1 MKRNNFHFE
10 CTDRKVIRV
19 LVCIVAIAAGIAF
32 LTSCSREDGEIEPE
46 SGGMTIR
53 FGIPQWMPDTI
64 VSMDELDKARTRGA
78 ITADGKAMTDL
89 WVIDYMDGT
98 LQGTPVHQTSDQ
110 EDFAQPALT
119 LAFGEHTLYF
129 VASRGIDPTL
139 STEDHTIVWDKT
151 SDTFYKAVTL
161 TVSRGTS
168 TAQTVTMT
176 RVAAKLKVS
185 VTDQVP
191 AAADKLILTPSTW
204 YYGLDYLTGN
214 AVSSSDKDRP
224 VTIPDSYKESDK
236 RVSMDIFGLTPAEE
250 FTTDV
255 SVRCEA
261 SDGTVISS
269 ASIEGATIR
278 RNCVTTYTGEL
289 FSTSAYRGFS
299 LTVGDAEWGED
310 GIGTW

>member
-1 MKRNNFHFE
+1 MKRNLFFFNSVDH
-10 CTDRKVIRV
+10 KVISV
-19 LVCIVAIAAGIAF
+19 LLCVIAIAAGIVF

-46 SGGMTIR
+46 PGGMTIR
-53 FGIPQWMPDTI
+53 FGIPQWMPDTT
-64 VSMDELDKARTRGA
+64 VSMDEFDRARTRGP

-89 WVIDYMDGT
+89 WVIDYMNGE

-110 EDFAQPALT
+110 EDFAQPSLM
-119 LAFGEHTLYF
+119 LVFGEHTLYF
-129 VASRGIDPTL
+129 VASRGIDPIL
-139 STEDHTIVWDKT
+139 STEGHTIVWDKT

-168 TAQTVTMT
+168 TAQTVTME

-214 AVSSSDKDRP
+214 AVSSSSKERP

-236 RVSMDIFGLTPAEE
+236 RVAMDIFGLTPEE
-250 FTTDV
+250 DFTTDV
-255 SVRCEA
+255 AVRCEA
-261 SDGTVISS
+261 NDGTVISS
-269 ASIEGATIR
+269 ASITGATIR
-278 RNCVTTYTGEL
+278 RNCITTYSGEL
-289 FSTSAYRGFS
+289 FSTSAYRGFT
-299 LTVGDAEWGED
+299 LNVGDAEWGED
-310 GIGTW
+310 ITGTW